1 MTISTGDPV
10 QRLDQLATAL
20 VELDEDAALAIAREL
35 VATGDT
41 PFLSI
46 MNVCQQAMRVVGERY
61 ERREYYL
68 EALIIA
74 GEIFQE
80 VIDLIQPMPQTAS
93 SEGDEG
99 LVLLATVRG
108 DIHDIGKNLFA
119 SSLRGFGF
127 RVIDLGVDVPSEDIL
142 AAVLDAHPDVVCLSG
157 LITPAY
163 ESMRTTTW
171 LLREHSADLG
181 YSPPVIL
188 GGSTV
193 DDQVCR
199 FAGADSWSNDAM
211 EGVRICSR
219 LVGRGKAS
227 QE

>member
-1 MTISTGDPV
+1 M

-20 VELDEDAALAIAREL
+20 VELDEEGALAIAREL
-35 VATGDT
+35 VAAGETAS
-41 PFLSI
+41 LSI
-46 MNVCQQAMRVVGERY
+46 VNVCQQAMRVVGERY

-74 GEIFQE
+74 GEIFKQ
-80 VIDLIQPMPQTAS
+80 VIELIQPAPQSVS
-93 SEGDEG
+93 SAGDEG

-127 RVIDLGVDVPSEDIL
+127 RVIDLGVDVPAEDIL
-142 AAVLDAHPDVVCLSG
+142 AAAVDARPDVVCLSG

-163 ESMRTTTW
+163 ESMRTTTQ

-181 YSPPVIL
+181 YAPPVVL

-193 DDQVCR
+193 DDSVCR

-211 EGVRICSR
+211 EGVRICDR
-219 LVGRGKAS
+219 LVGRGKA
-227 QE
+227 